1 MPAYIIAHLK
11 ITNPQEFEAYREAV
25 PAVVAA
31 HGGRYLVRGGAVETL
46 EGDWTVPRLIILEFP
61 SKAAA
66 QGFYHS
72 ADYQKILPL
81 RLDNAEGAVVI
92 AEGIA
97 G

>member
-61 SKAAA
+61 DKATA

-81 RLDNAEGAVVI
+81 RLDNSEGAVVI

-97 G
+97 A

>member
-61 SKAAA
+61 NKVAA
-66 QGFYHS
+66 QRFYHS

-92 AEGIA
+92 VEGIA

>member
-25 PAVVAA
+25 PTVVAA

-61 SKAAA
+61 DKASA

-81 RLDNAEGAVVI
+81 RLDNSDGAVVI

-97 G
+97 A

>member
-31 HGGRYLVRGGAVETL
+31 HGGRYLVRGGGVETL

-61 SKAAA
+61 NKVAA

-92 AEGIA
+92 VEGVA